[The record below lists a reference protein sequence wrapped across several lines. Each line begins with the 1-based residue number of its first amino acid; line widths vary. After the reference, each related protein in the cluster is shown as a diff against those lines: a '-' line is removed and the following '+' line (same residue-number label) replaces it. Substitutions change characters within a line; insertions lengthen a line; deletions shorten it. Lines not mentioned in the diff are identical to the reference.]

1 MLKFSLIYFIS
12 FLLSTFFYDI
22 IPLVIKNLVV
32 CGGRFSRYFCLRK
45 KRVKTF
51 KMPSGY
57 FKKFKDRQ
65 LMGRLKKRDQ
75 EAFILAYDANVK
87 EINRFI
93 YFKVGNREEADD
105 LTSLIFLKA
114 WNYVQSKNLL
124 EAKTLRAL
132 LYKIARNAIIDH
144 YREQG
149 ARLELSFGA
158 NLNDDNELKEG
169 MEFIK
174 DEKSDVKAL
183 ENRIDN
189 DAELALIQKNLPLLK
204 EEYRELII
212 MRFINDLSLEE
223 IADINQKSRGSIRV
237 SLHRALKALRELIEE
252 EQAGLIKEDKKEN
265 KKEDKADAVTKS

>member
-1 MLKFSLIYFIS
+1 
-12 FLLSTFFYDI
+12 
-22 IPLVIKNLVV
+22 
-32 CGGRFSRYFCLRK
+32 
-45 KRVKTF
+45 
-51 KMPSGY
+51 MPSGY

-75 EAFILAYDANVK
+75 ESFILAYDANVK
-87 EINRFI
+87 EINRFV
-93 YFKVGNREEADD
+93 YFKVGSRDEADD

-144 YREQG
+144 YREQK
-149 ARLELSFGA
+149 AHLELSLSFEA
-158 NLNDDNELKEG
+158 NLNEDGELKDG
-169 MEFIK
+169 MESIK
-174 DEKSDVKAL
+174 DEKSDVKTL
-183 ENRIDN
+183 ETKIDN
-189 DAELALIQKNLPLLK
+189 DAELALIEKNLPLLK

-252 EQAGLIKEDKKEN
+252 KQKGSKNES
-265 KKEDKADAVTKS
+265 VTKT